1 MNKPIAVLAAVL
13 VVYSAGV
20 SAQAHTATGTMHPAT
35 GAQPDN
41 SKSNKLDESNKETTA
56 EDQSNSA
63 GDIDVTKRIRR
74 SLTSDK
80 SLSTYAHNVKI
91 VTVNGKVTLNGV
103 VRSDE
108 EKSAVEMKAAEVAG
122 KGKVT
127 NELKVAP
134 KS

>member
-1 MNKPIAVLAAVL
+1 MNKSLAVLAAVL
-13 VVYSAGV
+13 VAYSAGA
-20 SAQAHTATGTMHPAT
+20 SAQTHTTTETVRPTSGTQA
-35 GAQPDN
+35 DN

-56 EDQSNSA
+56 EDQSNA
-63 GDIDVTKRIRR
+63 KGDIDVTKRIRR

-108 EKSAVEMKAAEVAG
+108 EKSTVEMKAAEVAG
-122 KGKVT
+122 KGQVT
-127 NELKVAP
+127 NELKVTP
-134 KS
+134 KH